1 MVNVSKIKIG
11 RRPFFTV
18 RSQVEGTSLPSL
30 LAGEGEPDTEELLL
44 AYESQKNVIQQ
55 LQVRLKDGRLGI
67 GAHV

>member
-1 MVNVSKIKIG
+1 M
-11 RRPFFTV
+11 
-18 RSQVEGTSLPSL
+18 EGTSLPSL

-55 LQVRLKDGRLGI
+55 LQVNIEDGNSEI